1 METDVWNHTG
11 TCIQGTE
18 LGQKN
23 EMFESS
29 WGISK
34 KEKIII
40 GIHDFKT
47 GYNKILFCI
56 FLSEQGLADE
66 SYQSSGFQDQSSEN
80 LNQSSDNHNQSS
92 GSRSSHHNQSTDLG
106 NQSSS
111 DLPTDLSTTSDP
123 AFETGNGSSMSES
136 DSFLS
141 NDAEHDVMIVA
152 RSRDMR
158 NNQLYATATET
169 VVTSSDED
177 ETIDVD

>member
-1 METDVWNHTG
+1 MADSGFLRGGGANSPGSTN
-11 TCIQGTE
+11 IQFCQIFPKLHEIEGVI
-18 LGQKN
+18 L
-23 EMFESS
+23 
-29 WGISK
+29 
-34 KEKIII
+34 

-80 LNQSSDNHNQSS
+80 LNQSSDVHNQSS
-92 GSRSSHHNQSTDLG
+92 GSRSSHHNRSTELD
-106 NQSSS
+106 NQTSG
-111 DLPTDLSTTSDP
+111 DLPTDLSSTSDS
-123 AFETGNGSSMSES
+123 AFETGNGSSVSES

-141 NDAEHDVMIVA
+141 NDAEHDVMMIA
-152 RSRDMR
+152 RSRDLR
-158 NNQLYATATET
+158 NSQLYATVTET